1 MQLRQIFSKDIDRNI
16 NPAVVVSEQDKSTME
31 IEIEEYVFTEDLIDN
46 LYKFLFEVFNQKN
59 GKTAIWI
66 NGYYGSGKSH
76 FIKYIHYC
84 LNKDSSEL
92 AFEHFIENAKEVAGA
107 FSEATPSNIL
117 QLKNKAQSN
126 DICTIMFNI
135 DAVAGMQDRRDKL
148 PKIILNQFNEFRGYN
163 GKNLALAKLVE
174 KHLDKIGKFD
184 EFKKKINEDGN
195 YNWDKD
201 AATLASL
208 KLNDILNVVE
218 SLDSSI
224 DRDSLR
230 QKIQN
235 PDDITIEGD
244 LIPEFIEYLD
254 NKSDKFRLIFL
265 VDEVSQYIGS
275 NTNLLLNLQTIIE
288 EVGANC
294 NNKVW
299 FATTAQQS
307 LDQVIDNTEISGED
321 FGKILGRFET
331 RISLQ
336 SQDAAFITKKR
347 ILDKNSDG
355 VSKIKT
361 FYDKNKDAIENQFY
375 FSHDLYK
382 GYDDFEVFNL
392 SYPFIPYQ
400 FRLISD
406 VFESF
411 SNLEYVIK
419 EVKDNE
425 RSILG
430 ITHFTVKEYADK
442 EVGYI
447 VPFDGFFNAQF
458 KQNLTHTA
466 RRIIDRAMNLD
477 DVKNDPFAQ
486 RVVNTLFMISN
497 LIDSK
502 QITFPANLD
511 NLSILLIEN
520 PDTNKLELQRKIQ
533 TVIEKLKDLNI
544 IREENGQY
552 QFFKED
558 EIEVANLI
566 QNQTITQED
575 RLKELYDSIFSSFI
589 PISKKFPYGNS
600 NFNLSISFDGKE
612 IFTNGDIP
620 MSFSFYTQESPH
632 QRAIAASRRDMIFCL
647 DVPVNENK
655 DLLTEFNMY
664 VKTRKYIRQNSDT
677 ASGNRRKTLDD
688 FATRNKTK
696 LNELKKKFEN
706 AFKNA
711 PIISAQQVLDPSELK
726 STDPKTRYLDA
737 LSKHFESIYK
747 KHKLAEPYASNNDA
761 LKQSANDRQLLTDKE
776 LTTAEEEINNWLDRT
791 GDSASLDEVIKE
803 FAKQPFGWRDLSVMD
818 ILIRLAKKEKRQF
831 EWRNEKIDLPAFYL
845 HGIKASERAA
855 IAIKSIEMLDRDTIV
870 AVVKNYRYIFN
881 ESLNSADEANSVFDE
896 IIKKIK
902 FTLDDY
908 KPIANNYASE
918 AFGAHL
924 RSFVTSLEELA
935 IIREPKRLFEKI
947 EDIKDEIKSQ
957 TDSAK
962 ELKEFIETQFSNY
975 KTIRDFSRVNEQN
988 FNNLDAANGQ
998 KANSLMAYFKSAELP
1013 SNDFPKIR
1021 KIHSELE
1028 IALKDLQKELHK
1040 QVINAYEK
1048 VYDEVDEHAKNS
1060 GVSEDKLTYA
1070 PRDEKLDRL
1079 KEERNLSSLQLALAN
1094 ISTFKADCLKAIGD
1108 AAGKKSVTFKISASG
1123 LPSQIENEEQL
1134 DNYLDKLKTKLSKEL
1149 KEGNAI
1155 IIK

>member
-1 MQLRQIFSKDIDRNI
+1 MQLRQIFSKDIERNI
-16 NPAVVVSEQDKSTME
+16 NPAVVVSEQDKTTVQT
-31 IEIEEYVFTEDLIDN
+31 EIEEYVFTSDLIDN
-46 LYKFLFEVFNQKN
+46 LYKFLYEIFNQRN

-76 FIKYIHYC
+76 FIKYVHYC
-84 LNKDSSEL
+84 LNKDSSEP
-92 AFEHFIENAKEVAGA
+92 AFDHFINNAKDVAGE
-107 FSEATPSNIL
+107 FSDATPSNIL
-117 QLKNKAQSN
+117 QLKKKAKSD
-126 DICTIMFNI
+126 DIHTIMFNI
-135 DAVAGMQDRRDKL
+135 DAVAGMQDRKDKL
-148 PKIILNQFNEFRGYN
+148 PTVILNQFNEFRGYN
-163 GKNLALAKLVE
+163 GKNIALAKLVE

-184 EFKKKINEDGN
+184 EFKKQINEDGN

-230 QKIQN
+230 QKIQS

-244 LIPEFIEYLD
+244 LIPEFIEYLED
-254 NKSDKFRLIFL
+254 KSDQFRLLFL

-294 NNKVW
+294 NNKIW

-355 VSKIKT
+355 ISKIKT

-382 GYDDFEVFNL
+382 GYDDFEAFNL

-425 RSILG
+425 RSVLG
-430 ITHFTVKEYADK
+430 ITHFTIKEYGDK
-442 EVGYI
+442 EVGFI
-447 VPFDGFFNAQF
+447 IPFDGFFNAQF
-458 KQNLTHTA
+458 RQNLTHTA
-466 RRIIDRAMNLD
+466 RRIIDRAMSLD
-477 DVKNDPFAQ
+477 DVENDPFAQ

-511 NLSILLIEN
+511 NLSMLLMED
-520 PDTNKLELQRKIQ
+520 PDTNKLELQRNIQ
-533 TVIEKLKDLNI
+533 KVIEKLQDQNI

-575 RLKELYDSIFSSFI
+575 RLKELHDSIFSGFI
-589 PISKKFPYGNS
+589 PITKKFSYGNS

-612 IFTNGDIP
+612 IYTNGDIP
-620 MSFSFYTQESPH
+620 VSFSFYTQESPQ
-632 QRAIAASRRDMIFCL
+632 QRAIAVSRRDMVFCL

-655 DLLTEFNMY
+655 DLLTEFNLY

-677 ASGNRRKTLDD
+677 AGGNRRKTLDD

-696 LNELKKKFEN
+696 LNELKKKFED

-711 PIISAQQVLDPSELK
+711 PIISTQQVLDPSEFK
-726 STDPKTRYLDA
+726 SSDPKTRYLDA
-737 LSKHFESIYK
+737 LAQHFESIYQ
-747 KHKLAEPYASNNDA
+747 KHKLAEPYASNNDD
-761 LKQSANDRQLLTDKE
+761 LKQSANDNQLISDKT
-776 LTTAEEEINNWLDRT
+776 LSTAEEEINNWLDRT
-791 GDSASLDEVIKE
+791 GDSVSLDEVIKE
-803 FAKQPFGWRDLSVMD
+803 FSKPPFGWRDLSVMD
-818 ILIRLAKKEKRQF
+818 ILVHLAKKDKRQF
-831 EWRNEKIDLPAFYL
+831 EWRNDKVNLPDFYL

-855 IAIKSIEMLDRDTIV
+855 ISIKSIEILDRDTIV
-870 AVVKNYRYIFN
+870 AVVKNYRHIFN
-881 ESLNSADEANSVFDE
+881 ESLDSTDEANNVFDE
-896 IIKKIK
+896 IIKKVKVKI
-902 FTLDDY
+902 DNY
-908 KPIANNYASE
+908 KSFANNYASE
-918 AFGAHL
+918 PFGGHL
-924 RSFVTSLEELA
+924 RSFVDSLEELSVV
-935 IIREPKRLFEKI
+935 REPKRLFEKI
-947 EDIKDEIKSQ
+947 DKSKDEIKSQ
-957 TDSAK
+957 ADNAK
-962 ELKEFIETQFSNY
+962 ELKEFIETHYSNY
-975 KTIRDFSRVNEQN
+975 KTIRDFSKGNEQN
-988 FNNLDAANGQ
+988 FINLDETERQ
-998 KANSLMAYFKSAELP
+998 KADSLMEYFKSDNLP

-1021 KIHSELE
+1021 KIYSELE
-1028 IALKDLQKELHK
+1028 DALKGLKKELHK
-1040 QVINAYEK
+1040 EVINAYKK
-1048 VYDEVDEHAKNS
+1048 VYDEVEEHAKNS

-1079 KEERNLSSLQLALAN
+1079 KEEKNLSTLQLALAN

-1149 KEGNAI
+1149 KEGNTI